1 MTIDIIYTPQKD
13 KYKEFENLDYEVII
27 NMVITAAME
36 YEKCPFEIEV
46 NVEIT
51 DNEEIQEINREHR
64 GINSPTDVLSFPLV
78 DYETAGDFSSLETDE
93 FNACFNPDSGELM
106 LGDIVISV
114 DKVIEQSISYGHSLK
129 RELAFLVAHSMLH
142 LFGYDHIDDK
152 ERQEMEKKQEII
164 LKEIGITRED

>member
-1 MTIDIIYTPQKD
+1 MTIDIIYAPQKD
-13 KYKEFENLDYEVII
+13 KYKEFEKLDYEVII
-27 NMVITAAME
+27 NMVITAVME
-36 YEKCPFEIEV
+36 YEKCPFEIEI

-51 DNEEIQEINREHR
+51 YNEEIQEINHEHR

-78 DYETAGDFSSLETDE
+78 DYEIAGDFSHLETDE
-93 FNACFNPDSGELM
+93 FNTYFNPDSGELM

-114 DKVIEQSISYGHSLK
+114 DKVIEQSVNYGHSLK

-142 LFGYDHIDDK
+142 LFGYDHLEDI

-164 LKEIGITRED
+164 LNEIGITRED